1 MKNRSS
7 TIPRDRSQDNN
18 MLLPVYRTDSTTE
31 SLSSR
36 QIKQRKS
43 IRKALPIISKDDS
56 STVHSSPQESGK
68 LRRLEADEEQ
78 VYLITRNIH
87 LVLHTLLIDAK

>member
-1 MKNRSS
+1 MY
-7 TIPRDRSQDNN
+7 Q
-18 MLLPVYRTDSTTE
+18 TDSPTE

-36 QIKQRKS
+36 NSTRRIKQKR
-43 IRKALPIISKDDS
+43 S
-56 STVHSSPQESGK
+56 SNTSVHQSPQESGK

-87 LVLHTLLIDAK
+87 LALHTLLINAK